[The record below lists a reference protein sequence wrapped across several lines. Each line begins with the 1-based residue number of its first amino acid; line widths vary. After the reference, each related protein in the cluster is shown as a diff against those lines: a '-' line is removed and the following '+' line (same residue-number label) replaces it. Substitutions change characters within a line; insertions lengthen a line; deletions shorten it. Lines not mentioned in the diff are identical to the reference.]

1 MNPDKD
7 LCLSLWKTYLNRKWR
22 HISQSPVR
30 LHSSFQSDNLIIEH
44 YELFLYH
51 HVFVVVSEKP
61 VLESASLSNLIEK
74 VCQRISLVQSSTEG
88 VLDTAGAA
96 MGNDVIYIPPCL
108 IQRFP
113 CGFVFIL
120 AGQFLFPPRPVV
132 DAEQRACGVELPQLS
147 LIVRIIR
154 FQNAVP
160 DIVAAGAA
168 HGKYPLSAD
177 VIKLAPHQMQD
188 AGAYGLY
195 QAAVPLADW
204 IVAEQIIVFMVSADE
219 QRGKG
224 PGLQPVQPLLLRIA
238 AIPDTAE
245 VAVIPNSGQRRLYRV
260 NFYTEKFQN
269 PVNKQILHKIFRY
282 SIFNPVYR
290 GLALHS
296 CFSRVSQCLR

>member
-1 MNPDKD
+1 M
-7 LCLSLWKTYLNRKWR
+7 
-22 HISQSPVR
+22 R

-74 VCQRISLVQSSTEG
+74 VCQGIPLEQPTAEC
-88 VLDTAGAA
+88 VLNATGAA
-96 MGNDVIYIPPCL
+96 VGDDVVHVPTCFV
-108 IQRFP
+108 QCFS
-113 CGFVFIL
+113 CGPVFVL
-120 AGQFLFPPRPVV
+120 AGQLLFPPGAVIDSV
-132 DAEQRACGVELPQLS
+132 ESACGVELPQLS

-245 VAVIPNSGQRRLYRV
+245 VTVIPNSGQWRLRRRV
-260 NFYTEKFQN
+260 VWRQ
-269 PVNKQILHKIFRY
+269 PR
-282 SIFNPVYR
+282 R
-290 GLALHS
+290 
-296 CFSRVSQCLR
+296 

>member
-1 MNPDKD
+1 M
-7 LCLSLWKTYLNRKWR
+7 
-22 HISQSPVR
+22 R

-44 YELFLYH
+44 YELFLYR

-61 VLESASLSNLIEK
+61 VLKSASLSNLIEK

-154 FQNAVP
+154 IRMP
-160 DIVAAGAA
+160 SRISW
-168 HGKYPLSAD
+168 L
-177 VIKLAPHQMQD
+177 LAPPM
-188 AGAYGLY
+188 
-195 QAAVPLADW
+195 VKMRFP
-204 IVAEQIIVFMVSADE
+204 QIS
-219 QRGKG
+219 
-224 PGLQPVQPLLLRIA
+224 
-238 AIPDTAE
+238 
-245 VAVIPNSGQRRLYRV
+245 
-260 NFYTEKFQN
+260 
-269 PVNKQILHKIFRY
+269 
-282 SIFNPVYR
+282 
-290 GLALHS
+290 
-296 CFSRVSQCLR
+296 

>member
-1 MNPDKD
+1 
-7 LCLSLWKTYLNRKWR
+7 
-22 HISQSPVR
+22 
-30 LHSSFQSDNLIIEH
+30 
-44 YELFLYH
+44 
-51 HVFVVVSEKP
+51 
-61 VLESASLSNLIEK
+61 
-74 VCQRISLVQSSTEG
+74 
-88 VLDTAGAA
+88 

-245 VAVIPNSGQRRLYRV
+245 VSTKDEVILFGQVTLLMECCRQEPAEITVRITGYKNGHFFSPFSIHSTSCSSTTSESRKWMWMVSASSTVIFWMTCRTSSLSNSV
-260 NFYTEKFQN
+260 
-269 PVNKQILHKIFRY
+269 
-282 SIFNPVYR
+282 
-290 GLALHS
+290 
-296 CFSRVSQCLR
+296 

>member
-1 MNPDKD
+1 
-7 LCLSLWKTYLNRKWR
+7 
-22 HISQSPVR
+22 
-30 LHSSFQSDNLIIEH
+30 
-44 YELFLYH
+44 
-51 HVFVVVSEKP
+51 
-61 VLESASLSNLIEK
+61 
-74 VCQRISLVQSSTEG
+74 
-88 VLDTAGAA
+88 

-147 LIVRIIR
+147 LIVRVIR
-154 FQNAVP
+154 FQNAVL
-160 DIVAAGAA
+160 ISW
-168 HGKYPLSAD
+168 L
-177 VIKLAPHQMQD
+177 LAPPMVNIRFPQMLKAGPASD
-188 AGAYGLY
+188 AGRWGVWPAY

-245 VAVIPNSGQRRLYRV
+245 VSTKDEVILFGQVTLLMECCRRSLLKSPCVSPYLDVRII
-260 NFYTEKFQN
+260 
-269 PVNKQILHKIFRY
+269 PIF
-282 SIFNPVYR
+282 IF
-290 GLALHS
+290 
-296 CFSRVSQCLR
+296 

>member
-1 MNPDKD
+1 M
-7 LCLSLWKTYLNRKWR
+7 
-22 HISQSPVR
+22 R

-120 AGQFLFPPRPVV
+120 AGQFLFPPGAVIDSV
-132 DAEQRACGVELPQLS
+132 ESACGVELPQLS

-245 VAVIPNSGQRRLYRV
+245 VAVIPNSGQWRLRRRV
-260 NFYTEKFQN
+260 VWRQ
-269 PVNKQILHKIFRY
+269 PR
-282 SIFNPVYR
+282 R
-290 GLALHS
+290 
-296 CFSRVSQCLR
+296 

>member
-1 MNPDKD
+1 MTGWYSSSWKARSLEYGEGGGFPPPFSYATKQSSGDKTHRPPDTAARLRPTK
-7 LCLSLWKTYLNRKWR
+7 
-22 HISQSPVR
+22 QPVCFTTER
-30 LHSSFQSDNLIIEH
+30 AVCDNSSFQSDNLIIEH

-74 VCQRISLVQSSTEG
+74 VCQGIPLEQPAAEC
-88 VLDTAGAA
+88 VLNATGAA
-96 MGNDVIYIPPCL
+96 VGDDVVHVPTCFV
-108 IQRFP
+108 QCFS
-113 CGFVFIL
+113 CGPVFVL
-120 AGQFLFPPRPVV
+120 AGQFLFPPGAVIDSV
-132 DAEQRACGVELPQLS
+132 ESACGVELPQLS

-245 VAVIPNSGQRRLYRV
+245 VSVIPNSGQR
-260 NFYTEKFQN
+260 
-269 PVNKQILHKIFRY
+269 
-282 SIFNPVYR
+282 
-290 GLALHS
+290 
-296 CFSRVSQCLR
+296 

>member
-1 MNPDKD
+1 M
-7 LCLSLWKTYLNRKWR
+7 
-22 HISQSPVR
+22 
-30 LHSSFQSDNLIIEH
+30 
-44 YELFLYH
+44 
-51 HVFVVVSEKP
+51 VVSEKP

-74 VCQRISLVQSSTEG
+74 VCQGIPLEQPAAECVLNAAGAAVGYDVVHITTSLVQR
-88 VLDTAGAA
+88 
-96 MGNDVIYIPPCL
+96 C
-108 IQRFP
+108 P
-113 CGFVFIL
+113 CGSVFIF

-245 VAVIPNSGQRRLYRV
+245 VSVIPNSGQR
-260 NFYTEKFQN
+260 
-269 PVNKQILHKIFRY
+269 
-282 SIFNPVYR
+282 
-290 GLALHS
+290 
-296 CFSRVSQCLR
+296 

>member
-1 MNPDKD
+1 M
-7 LCLSLWKTYLNRKWR
+7 
-22 HISQSPVR
+22 R

>member
-1 MNPDKD
+1 M
-7 LCLSLWKTYLNRKWR
+7 
-22 HISQSPVR
+22 R
-30 LHSSFQSDNLIIEH
+30 LHSSFQSDNLLIEH
-44 YELFLYH
+44 YELFRYH

-74 VCQRISLVQSSTEG
+74 VCQGIPLEQPAAEC
-88 VLDTAGAA
+88 VLNATGAA
-96 MGNDVIYIPPCL
+96 VGDDVIYIPPCL

-132 DAEQRACGVELPQLS
+132 DTEQRACGVELLQLS

-245 VAVIPNSGQRRLYRV
+245 VSVIPNSGQR
-260 NFYTEKFQN
+260 
-269 PVNKQILHKIFRY
+269 
-282 SIFNPVYR
+282 
-290 GLALHS
+290 
-296 CFSRVSQCLR
+296 

>member
-1 MNPDKD
+1 MALLRCFFLVQITAKIA
-7 LCLSLWKTYLNRKWR
+7 NRGTPINR
-22 HISQSPVR
+22 SVC
-30 LHSSFQSDNLIIEH
+30 LHSLFQPHDLLMQPH
-44 YELFLYH
+44 KFLLRH
-51 HVFVVVSEKP
+51 HVFMVVSEEP
-61 VLESASLSNLIEK
+61 VFETAAFPNFIEK
-74 VCQRISLVQSSTEG
+74 VRQGIPLVPSATEYI
-88 VLDTAGAA
+88 LDVAGAA
-96 MGNDVIYIPPCL
+96 VGYDIVHIPSHL
-108 IQRFP
+108 VQRCS
-113 CGFVFIL
+113 CGSVFIL

-132 DAEQRACGVELPQLS
+132 DTEQRACGVELPQLS

-245 VAVIPNSGQRRLYRV
+245 VTVVLNSG
-260 NFYTEKFQN
+260 
-269 PVNKQILHKIFRY
+269 
-282 SIFNPVYR
+282 
-290 GLALHS
+290 
-296 CFSRVSQCLR
+296 

>member
-1 MNPDKD
+1 M
-7 LCLSLWKTYLNRKWR
+7 
-22 HISQSPVR
+22 R
-30 LHSSFQSDNLIIEH
+30 LHSSFQSDDLLIEH
-44 YELFLYH
+44 YELFRYH

-61 VLESASLSNLIEK
+61 VFEAAAFSDFIEE
-74 VCQRISLVQSSTEG
+74 VCQCVPSVQPTAEY
-88 VLDTAGAA
+88 VLDTAGTAVRD
-96 MGNDVIYIPPCL
+96 DVVYIPASL
-108 IQRFP
+108 VQRFS
-113 CGFVFIL
+113 CGLVFRIV
-120 AGQFLFPPRPVV
+120 GQFLFPPGVV
-132 DAEQRACGVELPQLS
+132 IDSVESACGVELPQLS

-245 VAVIPNSGQRRLYRV
+245 VTVVLNSG
-260 NFYTEKFQN
+260 
-269 PVNKQILHKIFRY
+269 
-282 SIFNPVYR
+282 
-290 GLALHS
+290 
-296 CFSRVSQCLR
+296 

>member
-1 MNPDKD
+1 MVMP
-7 LCLSLWKTYLNRKWR
+7 
-22 HISQSPVR
+22 
-30 LHSSFQSDNLIIEH
+30 E
-44 YELFLYH
+44 E
-51 HVFVVVSEKP
+51 P
-61 VLESASLSNLIEK
+61 VLESAAFPNLIEE

-195 QAAVPLADW
+195 QAAVPLAD
-204 IVAEQIIVFMVSADE
+204 
-219 QRGKG
+219 
-224 PGLQPVQPLLLRIA
+224 
-238 AIPDTAE
+238 
-245 VAVIPNSGQRRLYRV
+245 
-260 NFYTEKFQN
+260 
-269 PVNKQILHKIFRY
+269 
-282 SIFNPVYR
+282 
-290 GLALHS
+290 
-296 CFSRVSQCLR
+296 

>member
-1 MNPDKD
+1 MPELVKN
-7 LCLSLWKTYLNRKWR
+7 LLNRKWR

-44 YELFLYH
+44 YELFLHH
-51 HVFVVVSEKP
+51 HVLMVMPEEP
-61 VLESASLSNLIEK
+61 VLESAAFPNLIEE
-74 VCQRISLVQSSTEG
+74 VCQRISLVQSSAEG

-120 AGQFLFPPRPVV
+120 TGQFLFPPRPVV

-160 DIVAAGAA
+160 DIVAAGTA

-177 VIKLAPHQMQD
+177 VIKLAPHQMQN
-188 AGAYGLY
+188 AGADRLHLSTMPFAHWVSS
-195 QAAVPLADW
+195 QQV
-204 IVAEQIIVFMVSADE
+204 IIFVITIHK
-219 QRGKG
+219 QGGKG
-224 PGLQPVQPLLLRIA
+224 SVRQPVQPLLFSVA
-238 AIPDTAE
+238 AIPDTAK
-245 VAVIPNSGQRRLYRV
+245 VSIVLNSG
-260 NFYTEKFQN
+260 
-269 PVNKQILHKIFRY
+269 
-282 SIFNPVYR
+282 
-290 GLALHS
+290 
-296 CFSRVSQCLR
+296 

>member
-1 MNPDKD
+1 M
-7 LCLSLWKTYLNRKWR
+7 
-22 HISQSPVR
+22 R

-74 VCQRISLVQSSTEG
+74 VCQGIPLEQPTAEC
-88 VLDTAGAA
+88 VLNATGAA
-96 MGNDVIYIPPCL
+96 VGDDVVHVPTCFV
-108 IQRFP
+108 QCFS
-113 CGFVFIL
+113 CGPVFVL
-120 AGQFLFPPRPVV
+120 AGQLLFPPGAVIDSV
-132 DAEQRACGVELPQLS
+132 ESACGVELPQLS

-245 VAVIPNSGQRRLYRV
+245 VPVVLNSG
-260 NFYTEKFQN
+260 
-269 PVNKQILHKIFRY
+269 
-282 SIFNPVYR
+282 
-290 GLALHS
+290 
-296 CFSRVSQCLR
+296 

>member
-1 MNPDKD
+1 M
-7 LCLSLWKTYLNRKWR
+7 
-22 HISQSPVR
+22 R
-30 LHSSFQSDNLIIEH
+30 LHSSFQSDNPIIEH

-61 VLESASLSNLIEK
+61 VLESASLSNLIKK
-74 VCQRISLVQSSTEG
+74 VCQGIPLEQPAAEC
-88 VLDTAGAA
+88 VLNATGAA
-96 MGNDVIYIPPCL
+96 VGDDVVQVPTCFV
-108 IQRFP
+108 QCFS
-113 CGFVFIL
+113 CGPVFVL
-120 AGQFLFPPRPVV
+120 AGQFLFPPGAVIDSV
-132 DAEQRACGVELPQLS
+132 ESACGVELPQLS

-245 VAVIPNSGQRRLYRV
+245 VAIIPNSGQWRLYRKKYYPEI
-260 NFYTEKFQN
+260 FY
-269 PVNKQILHKIFRY
+269 I
-282 SIFNPVYR
+282 
-290 GLALHS
+290 ALKM
-296 CFSRVSQCLR
+296 Q